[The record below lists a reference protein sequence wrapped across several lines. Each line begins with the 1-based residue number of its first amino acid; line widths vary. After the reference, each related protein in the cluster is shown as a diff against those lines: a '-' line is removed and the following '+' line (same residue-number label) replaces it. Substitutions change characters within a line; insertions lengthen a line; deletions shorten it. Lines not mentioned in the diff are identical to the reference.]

1 MQNQHR
7 NSTAENMT
15 GIYLGVKGSPPRFN
29 HIAAIPPLF
38 RRLSF
43 SRAKTP
49 VENQRFR
56 KIEMLRSI
64 EPMQGFKGAAVKAKV
79 KSVIPE
85 VELYHQHHK
94 RSTVLSAEELSK
106 LARKVLMD
114 FGIPRENN
122 SVNSVNLRR
131 RNMSP
136 RGKLLN
142 STYQPSIQELSVVM
156 NSGRSNDHCR
166 TTLPKQKPIRNTPRQ
181 REICEK
187 SDGSGEE
194 AVPKTSVKPAQ
205 PGRRSPTRQL
215 RSSKAQHLAMK
226 CLQSSPVFTKVER
239 NGRTAKTCSRDTTED
254 KILLPS
260 SYISGSALLLPQMSI
275 SLGRVHMAGHWGYK
289 MPKLNTTLGNALSS
303 NSLEPKQRIDGNNTS
318 KLVTLATSVN
328 GNRVTNGLG
337 RLDET
342 KRRNKVNSFTSEKQ
356 NQSNLQKIRGQREG
370 HSSHSLK
377 VCSIF
382 NSGTRT
388 SPHSERNGLYTD
400 RMKGEQPDSYESN
413 IPGSFKIDNSEP
425 LEVEV
430 QDLTKLE
437 ASEIPNTD
445 NEKDDEESIAT
456 DSTVQLT
463 KHIEVIINLKPKV
476 EENIECSIE
485 KDLQINSDE
494 TLE

>member
-1 MQNQHR
+1 MQGYQNTNMQNQHR
-7 NSTAENMT
+7 NSTAGNMT

-29 HIAAIPPLF
+29 HIASIPPLF

-49 VENQRFR
+49 VENQRF
-56 KIEMLRSI
+56 
-64 EPMQGFKGAAVKAKV
+64 AKV

-94 RSTVLSAEELSK
+94 RSPVLSAEELSK

-122 SVNSVNLRR
+122 SVNSINFRR

-136 RGKLLN
+136 RLLSSQGKLLN
-142 STYQPSIQELSVVM
+142 STCQPSVQDLSAVM

-166 TTLPKQKPIRNTPRQ
+166 TTVPKQKPIRNTPRQ
-181 REICEK
+181 REICE
-187 SDGSGEE
+187 
-194 AVPKTSVKPAQ
+194 SVKPSQ
-205 PGRRSPTRQL
+205 SGRRSPTRQL
-215 RSSKAQHLAMK
+215 RNIKAQHLAMNR
-226 CLQSSPVFTKVER
+226 CLQSSPVFTRMER
-239 NGRTAKTCSRDTTED
+239 SSRTAKTCSLHTTED
-254 KILLPS
+254 KILLPT
-260 SYISGSALLLPQMSI
+260 SYIGGSALILPQMSV
-275 SLGRVHMAGHWGYK
+275 SLGRVHMAGQWGYK
-289 MPKLNTTLGNALSS
+289 MPKLNTTLGNDLSS
-303 NSLEPKQRIDGNNTS
+303 NSLELKQRIDGNDTS

-328 GNRVTNGLG
+328 GNRVTNGLA

-342 KRRNKVNSFTSEKQ
+342 KRRNKVNSFTSVKH
-356 NQSNLQKIRGQREG
+356 NQSNLQKIRSQREG
-370 HSSHSLK
+370 QSSHSLS

-388 SPHSERNGLYTD
+388 LPHSERNGLFTD

-413 IPGSFKIDNSEP
+413 IPGSFKVDNSEP

-430 QDLTKLE
+430 HDLTKLE

-445 NEKDDEESIAT
+445 DEKDDEESVAT

-463 KHIEVIINLKPKV
+463 KQIEVIINLKPKA
-476 EENIECSIE
+476 EENIECSVE
-485 KDLQINSDE
+485 KDQQINSDE

>member
-7 NSTAENMT
+7 NSTAGNMT

-56 KIEMLRSI
+56 KIETLRSI

-122 SVNSVNLRR
+122 SVNSVNLGR

-136 RGKLLN
+136 RLLSSQGKLLN

-181 REICEK
+181 REICE
-187 SDGSGEE
+187 
-194 AVPKTSVKPAQ
+194 SVKPAQ
-205 PGRRSPTRQL
+205 SGRRSPTKQL
-215 RSSKAQHLAMK
+215 RSSKAQHLAMNR
-226 CLQSSPVFTKVER
+226 CLQSSPVFTKMER
-239 NGRTAKTCSRDTTED
+239 SSRTAKTCSRDTTED

-289 MPKLNTTLGNALSS
+289 MPKLNTTLGNDLSS
-303 NSLEPKQRIDGNNTS
+303 NSLELKQRIDGNNTS

-342 KRRNKVNSFTSEKQ
+342 KRRNKANSFTSEKH

-370 HSSHSLK
+370 QSSHSLK

-400 RMKGEQPDSYESN
+400 RMKGKKPM
-413 IPGSFKIDNSEP
+413 I
-425 LEVEV
+425 
-430 QDLTKLE
+430 
-437 ASEIPNTD
+437 
-445 NEKDDEESIAT
+445 
-456 DSTVQLT
+456 TVFHL
-463 KHIEVIINLKPKV
+463 
-476 EENIECSIE
+476 SA
-485 KDLQINSDE
+485 
-494 TLE
+494 